1 MLWQMKL
8 ANVMADKI
16 SKWLWLTDVGSFIYE
31 NSHYENIDR
40 QIGKQNKKSCLS
52 AGLFKRFRKLRNLV

>member
-1 MLWQMKL
+1 
-8 ANVMADKI
+8 MADKI
-16 SKWLWLTDVGSFIYE
+16 SKWLWLADVGSFIYE

-52 AGLFKRFRKLRNLV
+52 AGLFKRYRKLRKLV